1 MQWVHVRVCVCLYV
15 CVHAC
20 VCVCMCVCVCAS
32 YAHLRIDL
40 HPVWEVVLDHY
51 GVVECKEVMC
61 PLCHVQQHH
70 ASAVDLF
77 NKGHL
82 VCEEERMA
90 CSLPLTAGVAMS
102 GAGLTLM

>member
-1 MQWVHVRVCVCLYV
+1 M
-15 CVHAC
+15 HAR
-20 VCVCMCVCVCAS
+20 VCVCAS
-32 YAHLRIDL
+32 YTHLCIDL

-82 VCEEERMA
+82 VCEEERMV
-90 CSLPLTAGVAMS
+90 CSLPLSHTGTAGVAMS